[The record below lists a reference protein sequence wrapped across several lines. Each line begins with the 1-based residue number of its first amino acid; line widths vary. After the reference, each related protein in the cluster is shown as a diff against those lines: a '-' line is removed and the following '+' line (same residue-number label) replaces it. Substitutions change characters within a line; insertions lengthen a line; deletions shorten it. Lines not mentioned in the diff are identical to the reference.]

1 MRIAVPVTPDGLVDH
16 SWGRAPRVT
25 VFDVEAGSVTS
36 EHVFEVGW
44 DRLHDAADE
53 GNHHARVARFLRDNA
68 IDRVA
73 AQHMGPPMVQM
84 LAKMDIHTALG
95 ASGDARL
102 AAVETAKAT
111 S

>member
-1 MRIAVPVTPDGLVDH
+1 
-16 SWGRAPRVT
+16 
-25 VFDVEAGSVTS
+25 VFDVEDGLVTS
-36 EHVFEVGW
+36 EQVFEVEW

-68 IDRVA
+68 VGRVA

-84 LAKMDIHTALG
+84 LAKMDIATALG
-95 ASGDARL
+95 ATGDARL